1 MDIFEKEDR
10 LNKYFINHMD
20 DKKGGEDFIRSIFK
34 LELLDLDSSEQN
46 DLLRL
51 YNIVGFDNF
60 FEIVSQFSTQ
70 TIKIPRAEKI
80 RKLIIIAVAYYY
92 VRVLGLSAKDA
103 GKLLSSKLG
112 VYNLKQKSINNI
124 IKELEYS
131 IKDIV
136 EDYVENVE
144 GDKNE

>member
-144 GDKNE
+144 GDKDE

>member
-10 LNKYFINHMD
+10 LNKYFINKLD

-34 LELLDLDSSEQN
+34 LELIDLDNSEQD

-131 IKDIV
+131 IKDII
-136 EDYVENVE
+136 EDYVEE
-144 GDKNE
+144 SQNE

>member
-60 FEIVSQFSTQ
+60 YEIVSQFSTQ

-144 GDKNE
+144 GDKDE

>member
-70 TIKIPRAEKI
+70 SIKIPRAEKI

-144 GDKNE
+144 GVGNE

>member
-80 RKLIIIAVAYYY
+80 KKLIIIAVAYYY

-136 EDYVENVE
+136 EDYVENIE